1 MFSRKELGQVMSPLN
16 FSISLGTKISASM
29 IVLLCN
35 SCWGQQELVSVSDEI
50 SESFKRITAD
60 TKVQASLKRI
70 LETEPNTIREQFRIT
85 EIPAPPFK
93 EQERAAYYL
102 DQMRSRGLEDAY
114 IDEEGNVIGIRKG
127 TGEGPSFLISAHLD
141 TVFPEGVD
149 TTVKLRG
156 GRYYAPGIG
165 DDTRGLAAL
174 LSVIDVLHQSGIKTV
189 GDIIFAGN
197 VGEEGTGD
205 LRGVKAIFRDH
216 PYIDGYV
223 SIDGTLMR
231 RITNG
236 GTGSRRFEFNFTGPG
251 GHSFGAFGRASAI
264 HAMGRAIAKISDL
277 KTPRFPKTTFTIGTV
292 RGGTSVNSIAA
303 DAAFAIDM
311 RSNDPD
317 ELARLESRAKEAAQ
331 EAVSEENARWDNG
344 QIFVEF
350 NLIGDRPVGKT
361 SPDSTIVQV
370 AALSV
375 DELGIELQELGISS
389 TDSNL
394 PMSLNIPAITI
405 AGGGNGG
412 GAHSPG
418 EWFIP
423 TNSHLGPQTALL
435 IMLSLVGIDNVSR
448 PLLKELG
455 N

>member
-1 MFSRKELGQVMSPLN
+1 MSPLN
-16 FSISLGTKISASM
+16 FSISLGTKVSAGI

-35 SCWGQQELVSVSDEI
+35 PCWGQQELVSVSDEI
-50 SESFKRITAD
+50 SESFKRITTD
-60 TKVQASLKRI
+60 IKVQASLKKI
-70 LETEPNTIREQFRIT
+70 LEIEPNTIREQFRIT

-102 DQMRSRGLEDAY
+102 NQMRSRGLEDAY

-174 LSVIDVLHQSGIKTV
+174 LSVIDVLNESGIETV

-216 PYIDGYV
+216 SYIDGYV

-236 GTGSRRFEFNFTGPG
+236 GTGSRRFEFDFTGPG

-277 KTPRFPKTTFTIGTV
+277 KTPSFPKTTFTIGTV

-317 ELARLESRAKEAAQ
+317 ELARLEARAKEAAK

-344 QIFVEF
+344 KIFVEF

-361 SPDSTIVQV
+361 SPDSPIVQV
-370 AALSV
+370 AALSF
-375 DELGIELQELGISS
+375 DELGIELQELGTSS

-435 IMLSLVGIDNVSR
+435 IMLSLVGIDGVSQ